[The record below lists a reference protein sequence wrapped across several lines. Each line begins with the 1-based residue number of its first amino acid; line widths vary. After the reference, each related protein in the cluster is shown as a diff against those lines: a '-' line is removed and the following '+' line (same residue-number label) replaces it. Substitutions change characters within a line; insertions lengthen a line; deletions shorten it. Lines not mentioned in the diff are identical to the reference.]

1 MQGFAARLG
10 GLTALLSLAS
20 GAAGAMTPSV
30 QVMPATNKPP
40 EVFQQDQYVCM
51 QYAEQQSGGTAAQ
64 NQAANQAVGSA
75 IVGTILGA
83 GLGAAFGGGRGAAI
97 GAASGAFAGT
107 TYGVANAQ
115 SAQWSIQ
122 QRYDVSYM
130 QCMYAKGNQVPG
142 FDPSNPQPP
151 PPPDS
156 SAPPP
161 GYSQPPPPPSGSPP
175 PPPPSQ

>member
-1 MQGFAARLG
+1 MRSFAVRIG
-10 GLTALLSLAS
+10 GLAALLALAS
-20 GAAGAMTPSV
+20 GPASAMTPTV
-30 QVMPATNKPP
+30 QVLPAPNKPP

-97 GAASGAFAGT
+97 GAASGAVAGT

-115 SAQWSIQ
+115 AAQWSIQ

-130 QCMYAKGNQVPG
+130 QCMYAKGNQVPN
-142 FDPSNPQPP
+142 FDPNNPQPP
-151 PPPDS
+151 PPPGNS
-156 SAPPP
+156 
-161 GYSQPPPPPSGSPP
+161 PPPPPSGSPP
-175 PPPPSQ
+175 PPPSGAPPPPPPQ